1 MSGGEAKLLGRWGE
15 ALAAEERRRQ
25 GWQIL
30 ASGYR
35 SRFGEIDLIAAN
47 DKYLAFI
54 EVKLRTSEGF
64 APGRAAVDARKQNR
78 LRATA
83 ELWLAEHP
91 EEVRQPRFDVAE
103 IFAPQGT
110 ATRAPRITWIE
121 NAF

>member
-15 ALAAEERRRQ
+15 TLAAEERRRQ

-30 ASGYR
+30 AAGYR

-64 APGRAAVDARKQNR
+64 APGRAAVDTRKQNR

-91 EEVRQPRFDVAE
+91 GGGRQPPFDGAE
-103 IFAPQGT
+103 SFGPRPG

>member
-15 ALAAEERRRQ
+15 ALAAEDRRRQ

-30 ASGYR
+30 AAGYR
-35 SRFGEIDLIAAN
+35 SRFGEIDLIASN

-54 EVKLRTSEGF
+54 EVKLRTREGF
-64 APGRAAVDARKQNR
+64 APRRAAVDARKQNR

-83 ELWLAEHP
+83 EQWLSQHP
-91 EEVRQPRFDVAE
+91 ELTLQPRFDVAE
-103 IFAPQGT
+103 ILAPQGT
-110 ATRAPRITWIE
+110 ATKSPRITWIE